1 MEQNS
6 TNNRHDDIIKRI
18 RAITEQVKAL
28 TDRLNRENE
37 EMKKCI
43 EELDKEVFYGCKES
57 KTDL

>member
-1 MEQNS
+1 MEQNN

-43 EELDKEVFYGCKES
+43 EELNKEVSYGCKEG